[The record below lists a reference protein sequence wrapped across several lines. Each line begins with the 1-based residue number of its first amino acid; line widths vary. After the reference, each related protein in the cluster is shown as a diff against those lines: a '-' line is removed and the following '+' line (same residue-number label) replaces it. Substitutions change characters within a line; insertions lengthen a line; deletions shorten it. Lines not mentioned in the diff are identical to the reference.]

1 MTIMKRIISYLC
13 TMAILLAMGTAAYA
27 DEVNSPSV
35 SFITTTNEDG
45 TYTVTLNWEKTTLQ
59 AFEYSVVYDEDKVSV
74 QSAKLTGQFLSP
86 YLGDGK
92 NYSGIAIANDNG
104 GYVALGG
111 VVEAQDPTK
120 IPQYEGAIARIVF
133 APKNTNPPA
142 TEDGDGN
149 ATAAPVD
156 NNNQNVDMGDIKVV
170 EGVSQYGSVEEIR
183 QKADSEP
190 MTSFNL
196 VQSAG
201 GEPIAANAAGTATGT
216 NSDDNA
222 QSQDNPIE
230 EPSMTQSAEGTGE
243 SVDISGSG
251 AVATKEEESTPE
263 SLATDK
269 TSAPTKATQEP
280 KEKEDSKGSNVAV
293 IVVVVGCI
301 AVAVVAVIYFKKK
314 QDADKPEEPT
324 GNAGDSDNG

>member
-1 MTIMKRIISYLC
+1 MKSIRATIVTIMFLMMMSC
-13 TMAILLAMGTAAYA
+13 NVMAE
-27 DEVNSPSV
+27 EVHSPAITFV
-35 SFITTTNEDG
+35 STQKDNGEIE
-45 TYTVTLNWEKTTLQ
+45 VTINWDKTTLQ
-59 AFEYSVVYDEDKVSV
+59 AFEYSVVYDESKVTV
-74 QSAKLTGQFLSP
+74 KSAKLVGAFMSQ
-86 YLGDGK
+86 YIGDGK
-92 NYSGIAIANDNG
+92 NYSGIALASDNG

-111 VVEAQDPTK
+111 VVEAEDPTK

-149 ATAAPVD
+149 ATAAPAD

-190 MTSFNL
+190 MASFNL
-196 VQSAG
+196 AQSAG

-222 QSQDNPIE
+222 QSQDTPIE
-230 EPSMTQSAEGTGE
+230 EPSMTQSTEGTGE

-263 SLATDK
+263 SLVTDK

-280 KEKEDSKGSNVAV
+280 KEKEDSKGSSVAV
-293 IVVVVGCI
+293 IVAVVGCI

-314 QDADKPEEPT
+314 QDADKPEETT